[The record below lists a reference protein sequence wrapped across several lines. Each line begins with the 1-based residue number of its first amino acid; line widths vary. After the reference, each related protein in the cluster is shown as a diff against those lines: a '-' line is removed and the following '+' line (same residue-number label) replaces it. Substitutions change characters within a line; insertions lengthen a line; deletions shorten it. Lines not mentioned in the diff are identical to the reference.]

1 MLKKSK
7 KGFTIV
13 ELVIVIAVI
22 GILSAIL
29 IPTFANLTTQAQQTA
44 LKSNL
49 AAAYSMYASEAG
61 DGQLE
66 IAYTADASETKKTVA
81 IEFKGQQEVFLVDA
95 KDATTGYVYSAEDKG
110 WNINKV
116 EFATHFGGTKTKTNV
131 LATATYGD
139 KTNVDFSK
147 FGDFYFFY
155 AA

>member
-49 AAAYSMYASEAG
+49 ANAFSAYASEAA
-61 DGQLE
+61 DGK
-66 IAYTADASETKKTVA
+66 IDKTGNTIKFV
-81 IEFKGQQEVFLVDA
+81 EQNEVFLLDSSTITEST
-95 KDATTGYVYSAEDKG
+95 KGYVFEADG
-110 WNINKV
+110 WNISEKKGAVSPMTLHLVTTVDV
-116 EFATHFGGTKTKTNV
+116 EEA
-131 LATATYGD
+131 
-139 KTNVDFSK
+139 K
-147 FGDFYFFY
+147 FNGFYVAY
-155 AA
+155 AE

>member
-29 IPTFANLTTQAQQTA
+29 IPTFANLTTQANNTA

-61 DGQLE
+61 DRKIDVVFTSDDSQVK
-66 IAYTADASETKKTVA
+66 ATAD
-81 IEFKGQQEVFLVDA
+81 IEFKGQQEVFLCET
-95 KDATTGYVYSAEDKG
+95 KDATTGYVYSVNEKG
-110 WNINKV
+110 WKIDKV
-116 EFATHFGGTKTKTNV
+116 AFATHFGTGVTKTPV
-131 LATATYGD
+131 VAAPYEEY
-139 KTNVDFSK
+139 SK
-147 FGDFYFFY
+147 FSNFYFFY
-155 AA
+155 AK

>member
-49 AAAYSMYASEAG
+49 ANAYNMYASEAG
-61 DGQLE
+61 DRE
-66 IAYTADASETKKTVA
+66 IEVSYASEATTVKETIA
-81 IEFKGQQEVFLVDA
+81 IEFKGQQEIFLCETKTD
-95 KDATTGYVYSAEDKG
+95 TNGYVYSAEDKG

-116 EFATHFGGTKTKTNV
+116 AFGTHFSGKTQTCVVTDTFIEFA
-131 LATATYGD
+131 
-139 KTNVDFSK
+139 K
-147 FGDFYFFY
+147 FGDFYVFY
-155 AA
+155 AK